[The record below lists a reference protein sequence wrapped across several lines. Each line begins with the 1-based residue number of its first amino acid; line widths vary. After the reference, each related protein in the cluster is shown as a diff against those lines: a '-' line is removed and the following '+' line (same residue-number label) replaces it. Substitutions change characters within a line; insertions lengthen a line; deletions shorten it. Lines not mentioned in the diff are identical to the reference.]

1 MINKP
6 SKYPLSN
13 IGKTIGVISIE
24 EGEREICSSSSNAFH
39 TLYEFYQ
46 DQILCDVE
54 IVCDNQTFLCHKV
67 VLAATIPYFR
77 SMFTLGMLEAD
88 KRRIEIQDINRNS
101 LKTIIE
107 FAYTAKAI
115 ITIENVQ
122 HLLFASTVLQTEDL
136 AEACSGFLRQHL
148 SLTNCT
154 EIRQYAELLNRK
166 SLIDLADEFIR
177 DHFLDIIQIDDF
189 FKISYK
195 HLKVNCRGGI
205 RSVEKT
211 RGELFRN

>member
-1 MINKP
+1 MIQMINKDRFV
-6 SKYPLSN
+6 Y
-13 IGKTIGVISIE
+13 
-24 EGEREICSSSSNAFH
+24 CFSNAFH
-39 TLYEFYQ
+39 TLFEFYQ

-54 IVCDNQTFLCHKV
+54 IVCDNHTFLCHKV

-88 KRRIEIQDINRNS
+88 KRRIEIQDINQNS

-189 FKISYK
+189 YKISYK
-195 HLKVNCRGGI
+195 HLKV
-205 RSVEKT
+205 SFE
-211 RGELFRN
+211 